1 MTFRSQP
8 AALPTSP
15 TWRQVRNG
23 GTVRPHKSRNHGGV
37 IRRQLGLNMQ
47 LSVDG
52 GDNTDD
58 YIGGCLQN
66 FSPDS
71 IQEFAVQ
78 TSQEYANIARTVGGA
93 VK

>member
-1 MTFRSQP
+1 
-8 AALPTSP
+8 
-15 TWRQVRNG
+15 
-23 GTVRPHKSRNHGGV
+23 
-37 IRRQLGLNMQ
+37 LNVQ

-52 GDNTDD
+52 ADNTDD